1 MKYSKYYFYGIYV
14 LIVLLFCYFR
24 LTIINS
30 GNVAYTYDQ
39 GRDFLAGARIIVDKN
54 PVFIGPTTGI
64 GGLFHGACWYYFTAL
79 SYLILGANPI
89 SYYHFLFVLHLSIF
103 VLWML
108 VTKKYFGSPIS
119 ILSSLIIASSPYY
132 ISSQTFAGNN
142 ILTIPSFTLFCL
154 TLIGI
159 IFSKENL
166 LSKMNHFFLAFSLG
180 ATAGFVAETELSFGL
195 FLAPSL
201 MALFALSGQMRRF
214 ILTKVGVL
222 GFLSGIIIPFL
233 PRLLFELKN
242 GFLQTK
248 ILLGFFT
255 KPKLYN
261 PRSYS
266 EVLSER
272 VWVFKNY
279 IEQSVGSNFLVWIG
293 VFGLLVLTYLVYKKL
308 SKKDLESKAGDNYQN
323 VVLNFSILL
332 SGLFVFCLVY
342 RDPFW
347 GNYYEGIQV
356 GFLVLFSATVMSLQK
371 ISKKLFYTVIIISF
385 LLFIPVFINRANAT
399 ISYRANMGGLKLQ
412 QTIIE
417 HIVRTQKDRNEKV
430 YCARVFTPP
439 VIPHTYD
446 YLWFYHYQNKDVE
459 TPRYDFVN
467 NKCWYIIEPEWK
479 GYEFRLT
486 KWKEDNIPK
495 EATLIKNS
503 EKVIEGITIAE
514 YKLNEIEAT
523 EMK

>member
-1 MKYSKYYFYGIYV
+1 MKYSKYYVYGTFF

-64 GGLFHGACWYYFTAL
+64 GGLFHGAWWYYFTAL

-89 SYYHFLFVLHLSIF
+89 SYYHFLFALHLAVFI
-103 VLWML
+103 VWIYI
-108 VTKKYFGSPIS
+108 TKKYFGSPAS
-119 ILSSLIIASSPYY
+119 ILSSLIIASAPYY
-132 ISSQTFAGNN
+132 VSSQTFAGNN

-159 IFSKENL
+159 IFLKENT
-166 LSKMNHFFLAFSLG
+166 LSKKKHFLLAFALG
-180 ATAGFVAETELSFGL
+180 ASAGFVAETELSFGL

-201 MALFALSGQMRRF
+201 LALFGLSGQMRRF
-214 ILTKVGVL
+214 IFTKVSIL

-248 ILLGFFT
+248 VLLGFFT

-272 VWVFKNY
+272 IWVFKNY
-279 IEQSVGSNFLVWIG
+279 IEQSVGSNFLVWVG
-293 VFGLLVLTYLVYKKL
+293 VFGILIFAYLVYKKI
-308 SKKDLESKAGDNYQN
+308 SKKDSRSKEQNNYQN

-356 GFLVLFSATVMSLQK
+356 GFLVLFLAIILSIQK
-371 ISKKLFYTVIIISF
+371 LSKKLFYAVMTVSF
-385 LLFIPVFINRANAT
+385 LLFVPVLADRVNAT
-399 ISYRANMGGLKLQ
+399 VNYRANISGLKLQ

-417 HIVRTQKDRNEKV
+417 HIVKSQNNRNEKV
-430 YCARVFTPP
+430 FCARVFTPP

-446 YLWFYHYQNKDVE
+446 YLWFFYYQNKDIE

-486 KWKEDNIPK
+486 KWKEGNIPK
-495 EATLIKNS
+495 EATLIKGS
-503 EKVIEGITIAE
+503 EKVIGGITIAE
-514 YKLNEIEAT
+514 YELDKVTEQEAR
-523 EMK
+523 